1 MTAVAV
7 ITFVTVGL
15 NSAMIVGMDILV
27 LLTEIAA
34 NVIQDAVSPR
44 VLAQINT
51 SDYLNRNTADLG
63 QMNGE
68 SVVT

>member
-1 MTAVAV
+1 MTAVAA

-15 NSAMIVGMDILV
+15 NSAMIAGMDILV
-27 LLTEIAA
+27 LLTKIAA
-34 NVIQDAVSPR
+34 NVIQDAVSLR

-63 QMNGE
+63 QINGE
-68 SVVT
+68 SAVT

>member
-1 MTAVAV
+1 MTAVAA

-27 LLTEIAA
+27 LLTKIAA